1 MRTIPLALFSLLV
14 GCACANQARP
24 APDDSSPPTDGDASP
39 PDSEAGSDADSGTSP
54 APNGGVDAGATPEA
68 EQMRITVG
76 SAVFLATLE
85 DNPTAQAFKGLLPLT
100 LNMTD
105 VNGNEKYYQFADSLP
120 ANASNPGTIHAG
132 DVMLYGSNGLVLFYE
147 TFSTS
152 YSYTRIGRIDDASG
166 LAAALG
172 TGNVTVTFAP

>member
-1 MRTIPLALFSLLV
+1 
-14 GCACANQARP
+14 
-24 APDDSSPPTDGDASP
+24 
-39 PDSEAGSDADSGTSP
+39 
-54 APNGGVDAGATPEA
+54 
-68 EQMRITVG
+68 MRITVG